1 MIKGFINNDWD
12 RENLEFLL
20 NTKGDDFTEFW
31 AQSDEDDKKYA
42 QELLDAYARELQL
55 KSELLEIESQLED
68 NLTDAKVLLKK
79 FALN

>member
-12 RENLEFLL
+12 RENLNFLL

-42 QELLDAYARELQL
+42 QELMDAYARELQL
-55 KSELLEIESQLED
+55 KSELLEIESKLD
-68 NLTDAKVLLKK
+68 NLTDARVILEKIALK
-79 FALN
+79 

>member
-12 RENLEFLL
+12 RENLNFLL

-42 QELLDAYARELQL
+42 QELMDAYARELQL
-55 KSELLEIESQLED
+55 KSELLEIESRLD
-68 NLTDAKVLLKK
+68 NLTDAKVILEK
-79 FALN
+79 FALK

>member
-12 RENLEFLL
+12 RENLNFLL
-20 NTKGDDFTEFW
+20 NTKGDDFKEFW

-42 QELLDAYARELQL
+42 QELMDAYARELQL
-55 KSELLEIESQLED
+55 KSELLEIESKLD
-68 NLTDAKVLLKK
+68 NLTDAKVILEK